1 MSLIY
6 AALFFLG
13 FSLSG
18 QEVEPVEIQLC
29 DAWNHPERYAGQMV
43 RFRAELDNIRY
54 IMTLRDGN
62 CGPIKYAY
70 PADPDIKPKPSFTLI
85 KDEAYN
91 KVRSSLPVL
100 LPDPETGKFG
110 HLFVT
115 VEGRF
120 DTVFRLRKGKVVR
133 VGKGFGHLGLWDNRL
148 VLRQVLD
155 VVVVKPE

>member
-1 MSLIY
+1 MLLLH
-6 AALFFLG
+6 AALFFLV

-18 QEVEPVEIQLC
+18 QEAEPVEIQLC

-43 RFRAELDNIRY
+43 RIRAELDFGRGFL
-54 IMTLRDGN
+54 MRDGN
-62 CGPIKYAY
+62 CGPV
-70 PADPDIKPKPSFTLI
+70 PWVSPSDPDVKPKPSFTFL

-91 KVRSSLPVL
+91 MVRSSMSVL
-100 LPDPETGKFG
+100 SPDPETGKRG
-110 HLFVT
+110 YLLVT

-133 VGKGFGHLGLWDNRL
+133 VGEGFGHLGLYDNRL
-148 VLRQVLD
+148 VLRKVED